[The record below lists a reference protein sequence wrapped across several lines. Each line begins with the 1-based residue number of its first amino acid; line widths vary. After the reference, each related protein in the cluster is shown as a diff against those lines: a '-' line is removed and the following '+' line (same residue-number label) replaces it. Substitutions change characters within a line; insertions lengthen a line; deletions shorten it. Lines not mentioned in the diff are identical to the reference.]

1 MHPADAFVRPLVM
14 RHMVGLLALIVA
26 STTIGNLEGQRR
38 TRGDPGPSVE
48 RVSLAD
54 SMLAAH
60 NAVRQAA
67 GVPALTWS
75 IELST
80 FAQQWANE
88 LVARGQFKH
97 RRNSPYG
104 ENLYEITGALTT
116 PGEVVDQWA
125 LESKNY
131 RYGSNTCRGVC
142 GHYTQ
147 IVWLDTRKVG
157 CAVARSARTE
167 VWVCNYDPPGNW
179 IGKRPY

>member
-1 MHPADAFVRPLVM
+1 MQRVAGVLI
-14 RHMVGLLALIVA
+14 LIVA
-26 STTIGNLEGQRR
+26 ASIGNLLAQRR
-38 TRGDPGPSVE
+38 TPGDPGPSAE
-48 RVSLAD
+48 AASLAD
-54 SMLAAH
+54 NMLAAH
-60 NAVRQAA
+60 NAVRLGV

-75 IELST
+75 IQLAA

-88 LVARGQFKH
+88 LVASRKFVH

-104 ENLYEITGALTT
+104 ENLYEITGARTT
-116 PGEVVDQWA
+116 SGEVVDQWA
-125 LESKNY
+125 SESKNY

-147 IVWLDTRKVG
+147 IIWRDTRRVG
-157 CAVARSARTE
+157 CAVAGNARNE

>member
-1 MHPADAFVRPLVM
+1 VHPADAVVRPLVM
-14 RHMVGLLALIVA
+14 RHLVALLTLIVA

-48 RVSLAD
+48 RVSLAG

-60 NAVRQAA
+60 NAVRQAV

-75 IELST
+75 VELAT
-80 FAQQWANE
+80 FAQQWANQ
-88 LVARGQFKH
+88 LVARGQFAH

-104 ENLYEITGALTT
+104 ENLYEITGARTT
-116 PGEVVDQWA
+116 PSEVVDQWA
-125 LESKNY
+125 SESKNY

-147 IVWLDTRKVG
+147 IVWRDTRRVG
-157 CAVARSARTE
+157 CAVARTGRTE

>member
-1 MHPADAFVRPLVM
+1 VHPADAAVRPLFM
-14 RHMVGLLALIVA
+14 RGLVALPILIVVTA
-26 STTIGNLEGQRR
+26 TIGKLDGQHG

-48 RVSLAD
+48 RISLAD

-60 NAVRQAA
+60 NRVRQAA

-75 IELST
+75 VQLT
-80 FAQQWANE
+80 AFAQQWANE
-88 LVARGQFKH
+88 LAMRGQFAH

-104 ENLYEITGALTT
+104 ENLYEITGARTT

-125 LESKNY
+125 SESKNY

-147 IVWLDTRKVG
+147 IVWRDTRRVG
-157 CAVARSARTE
+157 CAVARTARTE

-179 IGKRPY
+179 VGKRPY

>member
-1 MHPADAFVRPLVM
+1 M
-14 RHMVGLLALIVA
+14 RHPVGLLILIVA

-38 TRGDPGPSVE
+38 TRGDAGPSVE

-60 NAVRQAA
+60 NAVRQAVR
-67 GVPALTWS
+67 VPALTWS
-75 IELST
+75 VELAA
-80 FAQQWANE
+80 FAQQWANA
-88 LVARGQFKH
+88 LAARGQFAH
-97 RRNSPYG
+97 RRNSAYG
-104 ENLYEITGALTT
+104 ENLYEITGAHTT

-125 LESKNY
+125 SESKNF
-131 RYGSNTCRGVC
+131 RYDSNTCRGVC

-147 IVWLDTRKVG
+147 IVWRDTRRVG
-157 CAVARSARTE
+157 CAVARTGRSE